1 MRSASKRGRRSR
13 PSSLALEEQQEAPV
27 PMKRTRSAHSSPA
40 VAQPT
45 RPTQSYQVR
54 RQDHNSRPQ
63 SSSGGHSSRN
73 SHTND
78 SSNHKEP
85 SPIPE
90 VPFDDDLPPQ
100 MPRDSKATARVE
112 TAKRRG
118 SRDSKRAAVPAPLS
132 KLPDLI
138 DDPHVSDMSSLSEL
152 DSEAE
157 TERLVESPRKG
168 APGSVISY
176 IQPASKPMPQKVPM
190 EPKQN
195 KSPDVDMTPDEG
207 ESQPAKKRKR
217 ENNDVAQ
224 KDVKLEEKTSR
235 PVTPFASKIL
245 VPLDKNKKSKTAD
258 PIQEKHGVTPMEGIE
273 AASSPAIVNGDAN
286 PAQEDPPE
294 PEPEVVFENFAE
306 IEVEDEQKDQPSQ
319 DVDPDVD
326 EDTAEGAEVSRE
338 DEEDAERLQKRKAA
352 ADALTQIEL
361 EFARL
366 RDKLYEE
373 RISDIDEEI
382 RLVNEGTHPELVAM
396 MEAVN
401 KRRDDKIRLYN
412 TQLRYALHSQHTTMI
427 ATRSQLH
434 SQYAQ
439 HVREIRERYLDRVS
453 EGLYQIQRERR
464 AADMLV
470 QDYTYRISE
479 DRATR
484 MRERQAYNMEVQILS
499 GIAKYIG
506 FPAAPEV
513 KGVASSELQQDLEAM
528 GIAVS
533 RVSLRGTGASRGID
547 DHQEQVQRHPW
558 GNRTAPPS
566 PPPNVSQ
573 THHHHH
579 HHNHQHSH
587 HHHMSHQEPPVSQRR
602 PPGGSTPIPNPAI
615 HMSPVTLPALFQD
628 SGSLKMEQAAHSSP
642 SLHPPSIAH
651 ASRSPLHQYRP
662 PLPPQAHIHQLQH
675 QHQHLH
681 QGYGRASSLEPGERE
696 LEGRGRMMD
705 EKDIGHGG
713 LGQLGIVRYAP
724 VGKGYV

>member
-1 MRSASKRGRRSR
+1 M
-13 PSSLALEEQQEAPV
+13 
-27 PMKRTRSAHSSPA
+27 
-40 VAQPT
+40 
-45 RPTQSYQVR
+45 
-54 RQDHNSRPQ
+54 
-63 SSSGGHSSRN
+63 
-73 SHTND
+73 
-78 SSNHKEP
+78 
-85 SPIPE
+85 
-90 VPFDDDLPPQ
+90 PP
-100 MPRDSKATARVE
+100 DSKATARVE
-112 TAKRRG
+112 TVKRWG
-118 SRDSKRAAVPAPLS
+118 SRDSKRLAAPAPLP

-157 TERLVESPRKG
+157 TERLEDSPRKG
-168 APGSVISY
+168 APRSVYSY
-176 IQPASKPMPQKVPM
+176 SQPSKPIPPKVPM

-195 KSPDVDMTPDEG
+195 KSPGVDMIPDEG

-217 ENNDVAQ
+217 ENNDGAQ
-224 KDVKLEEKTSR
+224 KDVKMEEKTSR
-235 PVTPFASKIL
+235 PVTPLASKIL
-245 VPLDKNKKSKTAD
+245 APLDKNKRSKTAD
-258 PIQEKHGVTPMEGIE
+258 PIQEKQSATLMEGIE
-273 AASSPAIVNGDAN
+273 AVLSPIVVNGDEN
-286 PAQEDPPE
+286 STQEDPPK
-294 PEPEVVFENFAE
+294 PEPEAASENIAE
-306 IEVEDEQKDQPSQ
+306 TELEDEQKVPPPQ
-319 DVDPDVD
+319 DADPEVD
-326 EDTAEGAEVSRE
+326 EDIAEVSRE

-352 ADALTQIEL
+352 AEALTQIEL
-361 EFARL
+361 EFAKL

-382 RLVNEGTHPELVAM
+382 RLVNEGTHPELATM

-412 TQLRYALHSQHTTMI
+412 TQLRYALHSQYTTMST
-427 ATRSQLH
+427 TRSQLH

-533 RVSLRGTGASRGID
+533 KVSLRGTGASRGID
-547 DHQEQVQRHPW
+547 DYQEQAQRHPW

-566 PPPNVSQ
+566 PPPNISQ

-579 HHNHQHSH
+579 HYNHPHS
-587 HHHMSHQEPPVSQRR
+587 HHHMSHQEPPVPQRR
-602 PPGGSTPIPNPAI
+602 PPAGTPIPNPAA
-615 HMSPVTLPALFQD
+615 HMSPVTLPTLFPD
-628 SGSLKMEQAAHSSP
+628 SGPIKMEQVAHSSP
-642 SLHPPSIAH
+642 SLHPPSMAH
-651 ASRSPLHQYRP
+651 ASRSPLHQFRP

-696 LEGRGRMMD
+696 LEGRGRIMD

>member
-1 MRSASKRGRRSR
+1 MRSVPKRGRRSR
-13 PSSLALEEQQEAPV
+13 PSSLALEEQQEAPL
-27 PMKRTRSAHSSPA
+27 PLKRTRSAHSSPA

-54 RQDHNSRPQ
+54 RQDHNPRPQ
-63 SSSGGHSSRN
+63 SSNSGGHSSRN

-78 SSNHKEP
+78 TSNHKEP

-90 VPFDDDLPPQ
+90 VPFDDDLVPQ
-100 MPRDSKATARVE
+100 MPPDSKVATATRVE
-112 TAKRRG
+112 TVKRRG
-118 SRDSKRAAVPAPLS
+118 SRDSKRPAAPAPLP

-157 TERLVESPRKG
+157 TERLEDSPRKG
-168 APGSVISY
+168 GPRPVYSY
-176 IQPASKPMPQKVPM
+176 LQPPIKPIPPKVPM

-195 KSPDVDMTPDEG
+195 KSPDVDMTLDEG

-224 KDVKLEEKTSR
+224 KDVKVEEKTSR
-235 PVTPFASKIL
+235 PVTPLASKIL
-245 VPLDKNKKSKTAD
+245 APLDKSKRSKTAD
-258 PIQEKHGVTPMEGIE
+258 PIQEKQGAMEGIE
-273 AASSPAIVNGDAN
+273 AAALTVIVNGDEN
-286 PAQEDPPE
+286 LTQEDHPE
-294 PEPEVVFENFAE
+294 PEPDAAPENFAE
-306 IEVEDEQKDQPSQ
+306 TDERKDPPQQ
-319 DVDPDVD
+319 DVDPEAD

-361 EFARL
+361 EFAKL

-382 RLVNEGTHPELVAM
+382 RLVNEGTHPELVTM

-412 TQLRYALHSQHTTMI
+412 TQLRYALHSQHTTMT

-464 AADMLV
+464 ATDMLV

-513 KGVASSELQQDLEAM
+513 KGVAANEMQQDLEAM
-528 GIAVS
+528 GS
-533 RVSLRGTGASRGID
+533 QGYRCE
-547 DHQEQVQRHPW
+547 EQ
-558 GNRTAPPS
+558 NRTAVTTTKHFA
-566 PPPNVSQ
+566 N
-573 THHHHH
+573 
-579 HHNHQHSH
+579 
-587 HHHMSHQEPPVSQRR
+587 
-602 PPGGSTPIPNPAI
+602 TP
-615 HMSPVTLPALFQD
+615 
-628 SGSLKMEQAAHSSP
+628 SSP
-642 SLHPPSIAH
+642 SSQSPTFTSSPHVSPRTASVAEMPSRINANSKSSYAYVTGHFTGSLPRLWTHKNGTGSTFSPELTSSINDPCQQVTIASIPTTITAASAYTPVTAPAPTF
-651 ASRSPLHQYRP
+651 ASRIWPS
-662 PLPPQAHIHQLQH
+662 
-675 QHQHLH
+675 
-681 QGYGRASSLEPGERE
+681 
-696 LEGRGRMMD
+696 
-705 EKDIGHGG
+705 
-713 LGQLGIVRYAP
+713 
-724 VGKGYV
+724 